1 MPCGVPVFRL
11 LAGSLCLLGL
21 LAAPVLAAEAP
32 LPVFVSILPQ
42 KYFVERI
49 GGDQVKVAVL
59 VGPGRSPA
67 TYEPTPKQMAELSQA
82 RLYFS
87 VGVPFETVWM
97 KRLAANN
104 PRMKV
109 VDSRRG
115 IQLLS
120 MTSHHHHDDEKHPA
134 GDHHAAH
141 DQGQGLPDPHVWTS
155 PARVRIMAE
164 NILAALIAAA
174 PDHQAEFRANC
185 KKFVAD
191 LDALEREIR
200 ERLANLTNRRFLVF
214 HPSWGYFAH
223 DFGLDQI
230 AIESSGKEPGAKAL
244 AALIQQAKRDNI
256 RVIFVQRQFSR
267 TAAATVAASIN
278 GRVVAIDPL
287 AEDYFGNLRAVA
299 TAFATA
305 MEKP

>member
-1 MPCGVPVFRL
+1 MPRL
-11 LAGSLCLLGL
+11 FPASRQLAGLLCLLGL
-21 LAAPVLAAEAP
+21 LAAPAWGGAAP

-87 VGVPFETVWM
+87 IGVPFEAVWM

-109 VDSRRG
+109 IDSRRG
-115 IQLLS
+115 IQLLP
-120 MTSHHHHDDEKHPA
+120 MASHHHHDDEKHPA
-134 GDHHAAH
+134 GDPHPAH
-141 DQGQGLPDPHVWTS
+141 DHGMGLPDPHVWTS

-164 NILAALIAAA
+164 SILEALIAAA
-174 PDHQAEFRANC
+174 PDHQAEFRANYQ
-185 KKFVAD
+185 KFVAD
-191 LDALEREIR
+191 LDALEQEIR
-200 ERLANLTNRRFLVF
+200 ERLAKLTQRRFLVF

-223 DFGLDQI
+223 DFGLEQI

-244 AALIQQAKRDNI
+244 AALIEQAKRDNI
-256 RVIFVQRQFSR
+256 RVIFVQQQFSR
-267 TAAATVAASIN
+267 TAAATVAAAIG
-278 GRVVAIDPL
+278 GRVVAVDPL
-287 AEDYFGNLRAVA
+287 AENYFDNLRAVA
-299 TAFATA
+299 TAFVAA
-305 MEKP
+305 MEQP